1 MEKRTSKDILAE
13 IRAAHERE
21 FDTESDD
28 TIKAIREMRDFVD
41 KMVEEGGFT
50 RQEAIMMLVELA
62 RPRA

>member
-21 FDTESDD
+21 FDTKSDD

-62 RPRA
+62 RSRA